1 MAQGPEE
8 HPPLEGLRV
17 VLVSPLYGG
26 NVGSVCR
33 AMANM
38 GVKDLVVVARREW
51 DQGEAERMSCS
62 AKPILESIRYVD
74 TVSEAV
80 SDCGMVIGTTARL
93 GLYRQ
98 HAQTPRE
105 ISPEVLAGME
115 RGRVAIL
122 FGPEDN
128 GLDNDDI
135 EHCTHLLRIPTT
147 VGYSS
152 LNLSQ
157 AVLIVLYEVFVA
169 HGSYVHVG
177 EKSEDATGLMRERM
191 FEMWE
196 QMLLGTGFME
206 IEKAQHMMLG
216 IRRIFGRG
224 QLSEDDV
231 SILMGVARQ
240 SMWAA
245 SQGRKP
251 EAEETV

>member
-1 MAQGPEE
+1 M
-8 HPPLEGLRV
+8 
-17 VLVSPLYGG
+17 
-26 NVGSVCR
+26 
-33 AMANM
+33 
-38 GVKDLVVVARREW
+38 
-51 DQGEAERMSCS
+51 
-62 AKPILESIRYVD
+62 
-74 TVSEAV
+74 
-80 SDCGMVIGTTARL
+80 
-93 GLYRQ
+93 
-98 HAQTPRE
+98 
-105 ISPEVLAGME
+105 
-115 RGRVAIL
+115 
-122 FGPEDN
+122 
-128 GLDNDDI
+128 
-135 EHCTHLLRIPTT
+135 
-147 VGYSS
+147 
-152 LNLSQ
+152 
-157 AVLIVLYEVFVA
+157 LYEVFVA